1 VPAGNTY
8 ESIATNTISG
18 SSTNSVTF
26 SSIPSTYTDL
36 VIVFQGTKISAG
48 GQSLI
53 YQLNGDTGSNYS
65 FTYLGGNGSTVSSGR
80 VSNSTYAALGA
91 WVANLSTT
99 GESDFLYLMNYSN
112 TTTYK
117 TALCRSSAAS
127 SAIEANVGLW
137 RSTAAINSVTL
148 SIGSPAAFTA
158 GSTFSLYGIKA
169 A

>member
-1 VPAGNTY
+1 MAAGNTY
-8 ESIATNTISG
+8 EAIATNTISG

-36 VIVFQGTKISAG
+36 LVVFQGTKISAG

-53 YQLNGDTGSNYS
+53 FNLNGDTGSNYS
-65 FTYLGGNGSTVSSGR
+65 FTYLGGNGSTASSGR

-99 GESDFLYLMNYSN
+99 GESDFLHLMNYSN

-117 TALCRSSAAS
+117 TTLARSSAAS
-127 SAIEANVGLW
+127 SATEASVALW
-137 RSTAAINSVTL
+137 RSTAAINSITL
-148 SIGSPAAFTA
+148 TVGSPAAFTA

>member
-1 VPAGNTY
+1 MPAGNTY
-8 ESIATNTISG
+8 EAIATNTISG

-65 FTYLGGNGSTVSSGR
+65 FTYLGGNGSTASSGR

-91 WVANLSTT
+91 WVSNLSTT
-99 GESDFLYLMNYSN
+99 GEADFLYLMNYSN

-117 TALCRSSAAS
+117 TGLARSSGS
-127 SAIEANVGLW
+127 SAVEANVALW